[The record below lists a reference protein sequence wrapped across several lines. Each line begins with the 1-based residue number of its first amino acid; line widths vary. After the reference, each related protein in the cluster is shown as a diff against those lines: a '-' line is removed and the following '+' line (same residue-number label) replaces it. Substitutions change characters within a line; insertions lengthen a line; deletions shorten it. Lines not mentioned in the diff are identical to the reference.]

1 MMKKLCAVVFILL
14 FTLTGC
20 GIGVDIVEY
29 GNEGKNLDNSNEIIK
44 TDKEEKVTL
53 NIVDWSDST
62 KKS

>member
-29 GNEGKNLDNSNEIIK
+29 GNEGKKWII
-44 TDKEEKVTL
+44 VMRL
-53 NIVDWSDST
+53 LRQI
-62 KKS
+62 KKKK